1 MRRSKEG
8 EGGRPEGAE
17 NQLRKVY
24 MGGWWLVVW
33 RELPRGSWFNWGF
46 FIKNLYHNHQ
56 LNPTFSIYQNKSPKS
71 FAIVNLWQFWKDT
84 LLRSVLHT
92 VREKTWYCYK
102 SLFNYLIFHN
112 FKKVDIKITNNLELT
127 LPSAR
132 NIFPM
137 KKIIF
142 SAGLMRM
149 MLLVFR
155 DRIFSCIVRSP
166 FKDSSGL

>member
-1 MRRSKEG
+1 MTRSTG
-8 EGGRPEGAE
+8 WYTVQCNALIISSASLSSFRAE
-17 NQLRKVY
+17 
-24 MGGWWLVVW
+24 
-33 RELPRGSWFNWGF
+33 
-46 FIKNLYHNHQ
+46 
-56 LNPTFSIYQNKSPKS
+56 IYQNKSPNS
-71 FAIVNLWQFWKDT
+71 FAIVNLWQFWRDT
-84 LLRSVLHT
+84 LLRSVLHS

-102 SLFNYLIFHN
+102 SLFNNLIFHN